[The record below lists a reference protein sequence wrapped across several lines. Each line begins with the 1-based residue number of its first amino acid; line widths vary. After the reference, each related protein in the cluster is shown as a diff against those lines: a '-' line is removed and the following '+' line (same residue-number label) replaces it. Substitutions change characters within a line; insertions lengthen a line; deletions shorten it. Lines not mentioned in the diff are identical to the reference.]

1 MNQLVTVLT
10 SVASLDLA
18 LVSPLTHIEERFNA
32 SMDNESEGSVSP
44 LFWFA
49 LLIGLIGLL
58 GMMVVGGSVVAGS

>member
-1 MNQLVTVLT
+1 
-10 SVASLDLA
+10 
-18 LVSPLTHIEERFNA
+18 
-32 SMDNESEGSVSP
+32 MDNESEGSVSP